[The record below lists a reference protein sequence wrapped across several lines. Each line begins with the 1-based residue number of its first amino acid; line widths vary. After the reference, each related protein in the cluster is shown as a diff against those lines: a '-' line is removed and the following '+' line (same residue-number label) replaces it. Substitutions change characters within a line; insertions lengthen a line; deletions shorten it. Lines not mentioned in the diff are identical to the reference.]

1 MPLILAV
8 ASSNLALRLNP
19 RMWRYFNQLPV
30 SISKGKQRK
39 QNCTNTAVNNQRQPP
54 ILHTRLERI
63 TLTSPIRQGSTIRK
77 KKGTITYKNINN
89 PHLAIWA
96 TRLRGYTHRKNAEQV
111 SIVKIRTDQTR
122 YGGYLNEKPR
132 LHNQDVTKQAIQL
145 NM

>member
-1 MPLILAV
+1 MLLPPSLWIVDPCRIGLVRVMYSSLACTTTILHC
-8 ASSNLALRLNP
+8 
-19 RMWRYFNQLPV
+19 
-30 SISKGKQRK
+30 K
-39 QNCTNTAVNNQRQPP
+39 NCTNTAVNNQRQPP

-63 TLTSPIRQGSTIRK
+63 TLTSPIRHGSTIGK

-96 TRLRGYTHRKNAEQV
+96 TRLRGYTHRTNAEQV
-111 SIVKIRTDQTR
+111 SIVKIQTDQTR